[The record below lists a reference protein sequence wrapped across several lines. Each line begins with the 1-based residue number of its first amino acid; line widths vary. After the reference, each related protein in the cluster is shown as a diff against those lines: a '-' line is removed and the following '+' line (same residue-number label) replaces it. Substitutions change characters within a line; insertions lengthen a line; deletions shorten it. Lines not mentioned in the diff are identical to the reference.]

1 MKISKKILAYRG
13 ILIMMLCMAFFV
25 LGGSTAFAKWIPIK
39 DAVSTYDTYFA
50 KQWYD
55 SNGARIWHT
64 NSDDEIPEDVTLNIK
79 LEDSDADANN
89 EDPEDRIATKSN
101 AKRTERTI
109 DDDVVKISEAD
120 EWEYIYINENDST
133 LIKVEE
139 EDIPGFKSEIS
150 FSKNPYKNLNEV
162 IIKNT
167 KIDTSTGDITI
178 SKTVSGAEPDM
189 DKAFDF
195 VIKLDDET
203 INDTYGELE
212 FVDGMSEFE
221 LKHNESVTATGL
233 PEGVAYEV
241 TEIGAEAD
249 GYSVT
254 VKGGTGNIIGGKT
267 VNVSFVNTKDAPE
280 PEDPTPDDPTPDDPT
295 PDKPN
300 EEPKPDPE
308 PKTGGL
314 KVTKTVTGNAG
325 DTNKDFSFTVT
336 LSDKSISGSLGEMTF
351 ADGVAKFSLKHGESI
366 TASGIP
372 ADVTYTVAESDNAG
386 YTVTKSGDT
395 GTIKNGVTA
404 TAMFTNNRTTGGNGG
419 GNNGGGGGGGSH
431 GGGGGYDNNDP
442 LRAYEPPVTSGNDEP
457 EIETIID
464 PAPVPAA
471 MPVNETPNM
480 DQTSVLDN
488 VPKTG
493 DSTNVML
500 CLILAGA
507 SFAGAAGTFV
517 LSGKRD

>member
-1 MKISKKILAYRG
+1 MCRNNVEY
-13 ILIMMLCMAFFV
+13 
-25 LGGSTAFAKWIPIK
+25 T
-39 DAVSTYDTYFA
+39 
-50 KQWYD
+50 
-55 SNGARIWHT
+55 
-64 NSDDEIPEDVTLNIK
+64 
-79 LEDSDADANN
+79 DADADN
-89 EDPEDRIATKSN
+89 EEPEDRVATRSN

-109 DDDVVKISEAD
+109 DDDVVTISEAD
-120 EWEYIYINENDST
+120 EWESKYNTKDKST

-139 EDIPGFKSEIS
+139 EDIPGFKSVIS
-150 FSKNPYKNLNEV
+150 FNPNRVTSLNEV

-167 KIDTSTGDITI
+167 KIDKSTGDITI

-195 VIKLDDET
+195 KIELNDDT
-203 INDTYGELE
+203 VDGTYGDLE
-212 FVDGMSEFE
+212 FVAGMSEFE

-233 PEGVAYEV
+233 PDGIAYEV
-241 TEIGAEAD
+241 TEIGAEEE

-254 VKGGTGNIIGGKT
+254 VKGGTGTIAGGKT
-267 VNVSFVNTKDAPE
+267 VNVSFVNTKDTPE
-280 PEDPTPDDPTPDDPT
+280 PDYPIPDDPK

-300 EEPKPDPE
+300 EDPKPDPE

-372 ADVTYTVAESDNAG
+372 ADVTYTVAESDNTG

-395 GTIKNGVTA
+395 GTIKEGVTA

-419 GNNGGGGGGGSH
+419 GNNGGGGGGSH

-480 DQTSVLDN
+480 DQPSVLDN

-493 DSTNVML
+493 DSTNAML
-500 CLILAGA
+500 WLILAGA